1 MREGAVAAAPK
12 VTRRAALG
20 LAAAAPLA
28 GIAALAC
35 RRAPSPPAGTV
46 VPLAALPVGE
56 RVRVLHDE
64 MPVELVR
71 QPDGSVTARSLWC
84 THVGCEVTYRPETDE
99 YECPCHDGRFAA
111 DGAVLGGPP
120 TRPLRTLP
128 THLEADRLILPFESL

>member
-1 MREGAVAAAPK
+1 VSEHDAGRTARG

-35 RRAPSPPAGTV
+35 RRAPPPPGTV

-56 RVRVLHDE
+56 RVRLLHGE
-64 MPVELVR
+64 EPVELVR
-71 QPDGSVTARSLWC
+71 TADGSVTARSLWC
-84 THVGCEVTYRPETDE
+84 THVGCEVTFRPETGE

-111 DGAVLGGPP
+111 DGRPLAGPP